1 MHGLAQIAHLKGAGL
16 ESRPNLQRGQRGGGF
31 DPEEFEVDG
40 EFDRLPAAADS
51 HLLGIDLPIL
61 IVRSVWERVA
71 RGGGRLSCREPRFVL
86 DRSLL
91 LPELRYPSPDSGRD

>member
-1 MHGLAQIAHLKGAGL
+1 MHGPAQIAHLKAAGL

-31 DPEEFEVDG
+31 DPEEFEVDS

-61 IVRSVWERVA
+61 IVRSVWESGA
-71 RGGGRLSCREPRFVL
+71 SWEP
-86 DRSLL
+86 
-91 LPELRYPSPDSGRD
+91 Y